1 MGLINEE
8 GKEIIKCKY
17 KDISYLSEGF
27 AVALTKDDRFIYV
40 DEFDNE
46 LLYKTYCLDI
56 NDNGKKII
64 IVSDDKNV
72 LYKEAIEYLTMLS
85 NIDKTKNLKK

>member
-1 MGLINEE
+1 MLFILVILLIIVA
-8 GKEIIKCKY
+8 II
-17 KDISYLSEGF
+17 LSILKKKNLITF
-27 AVALTKDDRFIYV
+27 KF
-40 DEFDNE
+40 
-46 LLYKTYCLDI
+46 
-56 NDNGKKII
+56 NGKKII